1 MIAGFIILFYGI
13 VPQLSSGRFQFL
25 ADVIVKI
32 IAHAVFERIAAV
44 ESPTIIGY
52 FTIVTAFL
60 ARYVG
65 ELEPPNVATE
75 ILIVGLDFTTEPSLD
90 LLNIQFIDLVPAL
103 LQVFAGGD
111 DETYLSPIPTGR
123 IAHTE
128 LGCELRDQNGQT
140 STAEGLP
147 QHRGPSQSVPSGRPN
162 RHGLLS
168 DNRACRQGRTAYGDR
183 PSNHCYP
190 IHAGTGATHLE

>member
-111 DETYLSPIPTGR
+111 DETYLSPIPTG
-123 IAHTE
+123 
-128 LGCELRDQNGQT
+128 
-140 STAEGLP
+140 
-147 QHRGPSQSVPSGRPN
+147 N
-162 RHGLLS
+162 R
-168 DNRACRQGRTAYGDR
+168 TY
-183 PSNHCYP
+183 
-190 IHAGTGATHLE
+190 